1 MIVLL
6 LQLSKYNQG
15 NKTFYNCFIQNAKKE
30 RKARVSISVWVV
42 GNSLPTP
49 QGGLFPL
56 LAIACKKVLPI
67 PPHPVWGTKAIPSHA
82 VVQRSCLVVRRMT
95 GHLPAENIFERASSS
110 GGWQEGISVQFARW
124 LEEGNRVWG
133 SQWRRSAPSPTHHKH

>member
-1 MIVLL
+1 MEYSCWMIQLL

-15 NKTFYNCFIQNAKKE
+15 DETFSDCFIQNAKKE

-95 GHLPAENIFERASSS
+95 GHLPAKNIF
-110 GGWQEGISVQFARW
+110 
-124 LEEGNRVWG
+124 
-133 SQWRRSAPSPTHHKH
+133 